1 MIYASVC
8 IFRMFKR
15 RTRLSTDLLQRI
27 MTFAS
32 RFAALVALSALLL
45 TGCAPRPMADTEST
59 PDPEP
64 TSDIDEAVESAEEL
78 EGLFTLYRDTTD
90 GSIQMLIREE
100 QLDNEYVYFTVTED
114 GAPVA
119 GHFRGQFRDNEVFR
133 LKRYYNRIE
142 FEQVNTSFYFDPD
155 NALSRA
161 DDANISPAVLASQE
175 IVAQDTTDGGRYLIN
190 ADELFLSE
198 TLHQIKPTP
207 VPGQPPTAFSLGGL
221 NGSKTRYQAVRNYPK
236 NTDLVVEYVYDN
248 PQPLAG
254 GGDAVTDAR
263 SVGIAVQHSLIEMP
277 ENDYVPRFDDPR
289 VGYFMQQVDNQ
300 TSTSATPYRDLINR
314 WHLEKADPEAEL
326 SEPVEPIVWWIENT
340 TPEEIRPTI
349 REATL
354 AWNDAFEAAGFE
366 NAIEVKVQPDSAEW
380 DAGDIRYNVLRWTSS
395 PTPPFG
401 GYGPSF
407 VNPHTGQI
415 LGSDIML
422 EFVYLTNRLRQQD
435 LFDAAALPSWA
446 QQSLAE
452 MQTYNPAEGHAD
464 HAGCT
469 LGTTMQQ
476 NLLTGLQV
484 LQAQDASEIEVTEY
498 VEQGLYYLILHE
510 VGHTLGL
517 NHNMQAHNLLS
528 PEELQNP
535 DAIAEQGLIG
545 SVMDY
550 PAVHLTDNVDAQES
564 FFIDRPG
571 AYDTW
576 AIQFGYDPDLND
588 ESQMQAHLNR
598 STEPELAFG
607 NDADDMRSPG
617 KGIDPRVMINT
628 ISSDP
633 VEYAEGRF
641 DILSE
646 TMTELLDKYDESG
659 DSYEPLRNAY
669 LVLTGEMANMTNS
682 ASRFIGGVYR
692 ERAMIDQP
700 GATQPFTPVPRA
712 EQEAALD
719 LLRTHL
725 FAPDAFDIPNEVYN
739 HLQQQRRGFNF
750 FGTTEDPKI
759 HARALSMQRMVL
771 AHILHPTVLTR
782 MTDARL
788 YGNEYPLAEYM
799 DDLTM
804 AIFEADADG
813 NVNTFRQNLQ
823 VEYVQALTRV
833 LDEEQ
838 NDSYDYVARSA
849 ALRSVQQIDAMID
862 GKSGVN
868 AETEAH
874 TAHLHHLIDQVLEG

>member
-1 MIYASVC
+1 
-8 IFRMFKR
+8 
-15 RTRLSTDLLQRI
+15 
-27 MTFAS
+27 MTVVS
-32 RFAALVALSALLL
+32 RFAALVALLALLL
-45 TGCAPRPMADTEST
+45 TGCAPRPVTDEDTDSSS
-59 PDPEP
+59 EP
-64 TSDIDEAVESAEEL
+64 TSDIEEAVESAEEMD
-78 EGLFTLYRDTTD
+78 GLFTVYRDTTD
-90 GSIQMLIREE
+90 GSLQMLIRED
-100 QLDNEYVYFTVTED
+100 QLDSEYVYFTFTED

-133 LKRYYNRIE
+133 LKRYYDRIE
-142 FEQVNTSFYFDPD
+142 FEQVNTSFYFDPS
-155 NALSRA
+155 NPLSRA
-161 DDANISPAVLASQE
+161 ADANISPARLASQE
-175 IVAQDTTDGGRYLIN
+175 IVAQDTTDGGRYLIS
-190 ADELFLSE
+190 ADELFLTE
-198 TLHQIKPTP
+198 ALHQVKPTP
-207 VPGQPPTAFSLGGL
+207 SPQQPPTAFSLGNL
-221 NGSKTRYQAVRNYPK
+221 NGDKTRYADIRNYPE
-236 NTDLVVEYVYDN
+236 NTDFIVNYVYDN
-248 PQPLAG
+248 PQPLSG
-254 GGDAVTDAR
+254 GGNAVTDAR
-263 SVGIAVQHSLIEMP
+263 SVGITVQHSLIEMP
-277 ENDYVPRFDDPR
+277 ETDYTPRFDDPR

-340 TPEEIRPTI
+340 TPEEIRPVI

-354 AWNDAFEAAGFE
+354 AWNEAFEAAGFE
-366 NAIEVKVQPDSAEW
+366 NAIEVKVQPDSADW

-415 LGSDIML
+415 IGSDIML

-435 LFDAAALPSWA
+435 VFDAAALPDWA

-452 MQTYNPAEGHAD
+452 MQAHTPESASAN
-464 HAGCT
+464 HAGCA

-484 LQAQDASEIEVTEY
+484 LQAQNASEIEVTEY

-528 PEELQNP
+528 PDELQDP
-535 DAIAEQGLIG
+535 EVIAEQGLIG

-550 PAVHLTDNVDAQES
+550 PAVHLTDDTDEQET

-576 AIQFGYDPDLND
+576 AIEFGYDPDLND
-588 ESQMQAHLNR
+588 ENQMQAHLNR

-669 LVLTGEMANMTNS
+669 LVLTGEMGNMVNS

-712 EQEAALD
+712 EQEAALE

-725 FAPDAFDIPNEVYN
+725 FAPDAFDIPNEIYN
-739 HLQQQRRGFNF
+739 HLQQQRRGFDF

-759 HARALSMQRMVL
+759 HARALGMQRMVL

-813 NVNTFRQNLQ
+813 DVNTFRQNLQ
-823 VEYVQALTRV
+823 VEYVQALSSV
-833 LDEEQ
+833 LDEEE

-849 ALRSVQQIDAMID
+849 ALRSLQQINDMID
-862 GKSGVN
+862 GKTGIN

-874 TAHLHHLIDQVLEG
+874 TAHLQHLIDEVLES